1 MGLII
6 QYDPGQTPLEPDELE
21 GLKIPTITTRGEL
34 DEFEQQNIE
43 TAMLSMRSKF
53 LTYEKYFT
61 EEFIKEVHKKMYG
74 DVWKWAGQFR
84 NTEKNIGVEK
94 WQIPTALRQLL
105 DDAHYCKIN
114 QTFEPKEIAIRFKH
128 RLVSIHCFPNGNG
141 RHSRL
146 MADIFM
152 QNLFKDYP
160 FTWGWKSLSQ
170 DNDARQKY
178 LSALRDADKGNIQPL
193 ISFALS

>member
-105 DDAHYCKIN
+105 DDAHYWTIN